1 MTVPTLTLS
10 KLEAARRQLE
20 TAARLY
26 FSEADPVSIHT
37 LVFAAYQILE
47 DANRA
52 GGGSPMLKEQVPH
65 WVRPDANA
73 EARRRL
79 NEAANFFKHADRD
92 HDQVLEFCPGLS
104 EFMMYDA
111 VKKYR
116 ELTGELL
123 PILGVYEA
131 WFWIG
136 PGIGLVMDPEPQKV
150 LEEMRQAFPHAT
162 KTSFFAEALPMIT
175 SDRPII

>member
-1 MTVPTLTLS
+1 MAERPTLTLS

-37 LVFAAYQILE
+37 LVSAAYEILS
-47 DANRA
+47 DVNRA
-52 GGGSPMLKEQVPH
+52 RGGSPMLKEQLPT
-65 WVRPDANA
+65 WVRRDANT

-92 HDQVLEFCPGLS
+92 YDQVLEFRPGLS
-104 EFMMYDA
+104 EFLMFDA
-111 VKKYR
+111 VRKYR

-136 PGIGLVMDPEPQKV
+136 PGAGLVMDSEPQRV
-150 LEEMRQAFPHAT
+150 LEQMLEAFPNAT
-162 KTSFFAEALPMIT
+162 RGSFLAEALPMIPGVK
-175 SDRPII
+175 R